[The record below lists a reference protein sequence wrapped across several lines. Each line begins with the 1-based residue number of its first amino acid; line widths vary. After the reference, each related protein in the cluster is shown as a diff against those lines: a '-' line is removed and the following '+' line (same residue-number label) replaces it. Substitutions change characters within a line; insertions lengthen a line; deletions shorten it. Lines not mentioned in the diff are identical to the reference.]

1 MFSGMCC
8 CSSLAG
14 AGDAFLI
21 TPELIKA
28 TVRDGSQ
35 RNGPS
40 APNTAQKKERKT
52 KKKEEDETLPS
63 VITMQRHL
71 MQN

>member
-1 MFSGMCC
+1 MWC

-14 AGDAFLI
+14 AEDAFLI

-28 TVRDGSQ
+28 TVQYGSQ

-40 APNTAQKKERKT
+40 APKVGKKE
-52 KKKEEDETLPS
+52 
-63 VITMQRHL
+63 
-71 MQN
+71 N